1 MAYNIRHAKP
11 MTTALPMPKTLSW
24 KARTRPGA
32 FWRSALIGLISG
44 TAILINPWLS
54 CALAAVLCLSSLRP
68 ATSILTLLSL
78 AALLPQGSLSLYGL
92 QAEAPLI
99 GHVLIA
105 VSFLQACFLLIV
117 GQWKIG
123 RNMFLV
129 FVSGALAVLLTV
141 STTKDVQT
149 TIVGLVQFLV
159 PLFILLAWL
168 DNMFRPATHAYE
180 GQYAVAGVLL
190 ALAIGSVIA
199 VLKGA
204 GYDYNRTD
212 LNGVVWQ
219 PQILGLCMAPF
230 ALLML
235 NLRRL
240 PLWLRVLASVGAVG
254 LIWAAWSRTG
264 LAAILII
271 ALLELL
277 RRGAAKMPSLSLLR
291 NPPRRSSLF
300 QLKRHG
306 LALIFVSALL
316 GSLWFASNTS
326 SVHISPGAE
335 KQVFSLEGYA
345 SSRGGP
351 LARSFG
357 NIQDNLATGIGF
369 AVPSDSRLIDANVAA
384 QNLHILKTEGQFV
397 ILSDKGNSFVA
408 IVEET
413 GILGAPF
420 WLGLFFWIL
429 SRVAASG
436 SIGRSMA
443 VLFILC
449 AIGEAT
455 VFTMSGIGLLQW
467 TALVAAAGFSRPP
480 RRRNSNRIPAEYT
493 YSALA
498 LNRRA
503 GDTN

>member
-1 MAYNIRHAKP
+1 
-11 MTTALPMPKTLSW
+11 MTAMPLTPTAFSW

-32 FWRSALIGLISG
+32 FWRTTIIGLVSG
-44 TAILINPWLS
+44 AAVLINPWLS
-54 CALAAVLCLSSLRP
+54 CALAAALCITTLRP
-68 ATSILTLLSL
+68 STSILALLSL
-78 AALLPQGSLSLYGL
+78 AAILPQGSLLLFGL
-92 QAEAPLI
+92 QAEAPFIGLGLI
-99 GHVLIA
+99 TVA
-105 VSFLQACFLLIV
+105 FLQTAALLIIRH
-117 GQWKIG
+117 WRIG
-123 RNMFLV
+123 RKTFLA
-129 FVSGALAVLLTV
+129 FVAAALAVLLTI
-141 STTKDVQT
+141 STTTDAQT
-149 TIVGLVQFLV
+149 TIWGLVQFLV
-159 PLFILLAWL
+159 PIFILLVWL
-168 DNMFRPATHAYE
+168 DNLFRPATHAYE
-180 GQYAVAGVLL
+180 GPYVVAGVLF

-219 PQILGLCMAPF
+219 PQILGLCMAPL

-240 PLWLRVLASVGAVG
+240 PLWLRVAGTIGAVG

-264 LAAILII
+264 LAAILVI

-277 RRGAAKMPSLSLLR
+277 RRGVAKVQGLR
-291 NPPRRSSLF
+291 VLRSPPRKSPLY
-300 QLKRHG
+300 QLKKHSV
-306 LALIFVSALL
+306 ALVFVSAVL

-326 SVHISPGAE
+326 TVHIDPGAE

-345 SSRGGP
+345 SSRSGP
-351 LARSFG
+351 LARSFS

-369 AVPSDSRLIDANVAA
+369 AVPSDSRLVDANVAA
-384 QNLHILKTEGQFV
+384 QNLHILKTEGRFL
-397 ILSDKGNSFVA
+397 ILADKGNSFVA

-420 WLGLFFWIL
+420 WLGLFFWVL

-443 VLFILC
+443 LLFILC